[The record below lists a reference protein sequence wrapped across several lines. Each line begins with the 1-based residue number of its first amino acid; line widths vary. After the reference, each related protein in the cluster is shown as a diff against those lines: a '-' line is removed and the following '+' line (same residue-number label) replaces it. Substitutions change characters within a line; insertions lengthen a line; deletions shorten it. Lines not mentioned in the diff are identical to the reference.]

1 MSTRRLII
9 SALVCG
15 LAILLAGAVML
26 IRLAS
31 DREDFTVRLFTAD
44 QPATI
49 DGVRVRIASVER
61 SGGVARIVVNVDT
74 PADHGLADAGLGF
87 ALNIGGLRDPE
98 SPPAADVPAC
108 RGLAVASAQS
118 VSCALAFS
126 DRSGSATLAY
136 AAHGEQAKW
145 SLGA

>member
-1 MSTRRLII
+1 LII

-31 DREDFTVRLFTAD
+31 DRDDFTVRIFAVD
-44 QPATI
+44 EPATI
-49 DGVRVRIASVER
+49 DGVRVRITSHER
-61 SGGVARIVVNVDT
+61 AGGVARIVVNLDT
-74 PADHGLADAGLGF
+74 PSEHGLADAGLGF
-87 ALNIGGLRDPE
+87 SLIIGGLRDLA
-98 SPPAADVPAC
+98 SPPATDVPAC
-108 RGLAVASAQS
+108 RGLAVAAAQS

-126 DRSGSATLAY
+126 DRSGSATLVY
-136 AAHGEQAKW
+136 TAHGQQAKW

>member
-26 IRLAS
+26 IRLAR
-31 DREDFTVRLFTAD
+31 DRSNFTVSVLTVD
-44 QPATI
+44 EPATI
-49 DGVRVRIASVER
+49 DGVRVRIASHDR
-61 SGGVARIVVNVDT
+61 SGGVARVVVNVDT
-74 PADHGLADAGLGF
+74 PTDHGLADAGLGF
-87 ALNIGGLRDPE
+87 SLNIGGLRDPE
-98 SPPAADVPAC
+98 TPAASDVPAC
-108 RGLAVASAQS
+108 RGLAVAPAQS
-118 VSCALAFS
+118 VACALAFS

-136 AAHGEQAKW
+136 AAHGKQAEW